1 MPNGKRRTKPGE
13 LGEGPEGRLE
23 NIPAPGP
30 AKPPRAD
37 AVEDGAA
44 ERVISEMDE
53 QDVRERVE
61 NTQKDEIRAEAEP
74 GKPNPPA
81 PAKKGE
87 RLAKGEIEEL
97 RGSLIERKRRLATTM
112 GRLSGDA
119 VNNNPRELGE
129 ISALPSHLADL
140 GTETFEQDKDLGLA
154 ERASAEIREID
165 QALERLKS
173 GDYGVC
179 ENCEKPI
186 PLERLRALPFATLC
200 AICKAKQEAA

>member
-1 MPNGKRRTKPGE
+1 MSNGKRRTKPAD
-13 LGEGPEGRLE
+13 LGEGPESRLE
-23 NIPAPGP
+23 NNPTPGP

-44 ERVISEMDE
+44 ERVISELDDA
-53 QDVRERVE
+53 DVRERVE
-61 NTQKDEIRAEAEP
+61 NTRKDEIRAEPEP
-74 GKPNPPA
+74 KKGPAPA
-81 PAKKGE
+81 PAKKGG

-97 RGSLIERKRRLATTM
+97 RGNLIERKRRLAATM

-119 VNNNPRELGE
+119 GGGNPRELGE

-165 QALERLKS
+165 LALERLKG

-179 ENCEKPI
+179 EICEKPI

>member
-1 MPNGKRRTKPGE
+1 MSNGKRRTKPGD
-13 LGEGPEGRLE
+13 LGEGPESRLE
-23 NIPAPGP
+23 NVPAPRP
-30 AKPPRAD
+30 AKPPRTD
-37 AVEDGAA
+37 AVEDGGA

-53 QDVRERVE
+53 QDLRARVE
-61 NTQKDEIRAEAEP
+61 NTQKDEIRAEPDPKKGPA
-74 GKPNPPA
+74 PA
-81 PAKKGE
+81 PAKKSE
-87 RLAKGEIEEL
+87 RLGKGEIEEL
-97 RGSLIERKRRLATTM
+97 RGSLIDRKRRLAATM

-129 ISALPSHLADL
+129 ISSLPSHLADL

-165 QALERLKS
+165 LALERLKG

-179 ENCEKPI
+179 EICEKPI